1 MATGK
6 IRADIN
12 FVYPYPRT
20 EIHTRAR
27 ARARNPPRARGH
39 ARVPANF
46 RKSSTRYISTAS
58 KHHLFN
64 GINKSEQINKLV
76 S

>member
-20 EIHTRAR
+20 EIRTRT
-27 ARARNPPRARGH
+27 RNPPRARND
-39 ARVPANF
+39 ARIRYPRIPAYPRARPCT
-46 RKSSTRYISTAS
+46 RK
-58 KHHLFN
+58 F
-64 GINKSEQINKLV
+64 
-76 S
+76 